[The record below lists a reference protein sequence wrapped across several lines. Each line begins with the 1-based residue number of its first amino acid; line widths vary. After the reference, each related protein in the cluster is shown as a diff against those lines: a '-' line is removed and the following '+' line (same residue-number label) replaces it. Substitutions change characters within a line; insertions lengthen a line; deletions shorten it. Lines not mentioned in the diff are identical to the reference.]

1 MGWGWDASPP
11 IQEGARSWQ
20 CPPKQSRCPAVPPG
34 LQRRRR
40 GGCAPLCGATCKRHF
55 LQQTIPPPPPHPGT
69 PAACGV
75 TPPSPLGFWGGHPNH
90 EPDPPPKKCAPLQL
104 RGLGG
109 CW

>member
-11 IQEGARSWQ
+11 IQEGAQSWQ

-55 LQQTIPPPPPHPGT
+55 LQQTIPPPPAPPRHPRCLWGDT
-69 PAACGV
+69 PI
-75 TPPSPLGFWGGHPNH
+75 TTRL
-90 EPDPPPKKCAPLQL
+90 
-104 RGLGG
+104 LGG
-109 CW
+109 APQPRA